1 MRDFL
6 RYAPKRQKCLIFS
19 IFVKSRLIVVIET
32 NMIRC
37 TSIEKDFNLQDKFPL
52 PIRFLSKNKKIR
64 R

>member
-19 IFVKSRLIVVIET
+19 IFVKSRLIVIIET

-37 TSIEKDFNLQDKFPL
+37 TSIEKDLQDKFPI